1 MKKTVV
7 TCVAVTIP
15 VVLIALAANAW
26 WQYANWLVSQ

>member
-7 TCVAVTIP
+7 TCLVATVP
-15 VVLIALAANAW
+15 VLIIAIAANAW